1 MSTAVK
7 PLSSFV
13 SSNLNPRVKTYASLA
28 ERVAMSLGHPQINI
42 EAHTNQVYDNIS
54 ISCEMFSKFAGYTE
68 EFLIFHTDLYTK
80 GLGVKVDDLFSQTPA
95 MRELRSVELSG
106 VSEDSTTGSISG
118 GYDYDMGDYRR
129 VIDVFSFEQG
139 TTTGIN
145 TLFTLEQTLAQQ
157 TYFSYALGKYGFDL
171 VSWYTMKEWLDIRS
185 KLLSQDYYYEF
196 DDRSQYLRLLPEPT
210 TGGTRAGFYAAV
222 GAYIEKPLR
231 DLVKEPWVYQYALA
245 LTKISLGR
253 IRGKYT
259 GTNLFGGGTAN
270 ADAILS
276 EGKEEKATLEA
287 KLYEGASPGF
297 GDTPPPLFFVG

>member
-1 MSTAVK
+1 MSTTVK

-68 EFLIFHTDLYTK
+68 EYLVFHTDLYVK

-106 VSEDSTTGSISG
+106 VSEDSTTGIISG

-129 VIDVFSFEQG
+129 VIDVFAFEQG
-139 TTTGIN
+139 TTTGVN

-171 VSWYTMKEWLDIRS
+171 VSWYSMKQWLDVRS
-185 KLLSQDYYYEF
+185 KLLSQDYYYDF

-210 TGGTRAGFYAAV
+210 TGSTRAGFYGAV

-270 ADAILS
+270 ADTILS

-287 KLYEGASPGF
+287 KLYEGSAPGF
-297 GDTPPPLFFVG
+297 GDAAPPLFFVG